1 MQRLITKLH
10 LERYLSSKL
19 ILCIDLAISVMASL
33 VALIIV
39 HLLFGGD
46 ISNRFALIWLVGATA
61 FSLLLY
67 YVLKTYRF
75 IIRHSTLREI
85 AKFVL
90 ATFGKEMLL
99 GLSVLVFARG
109 IVGGGNTAVL
119 LLLDFL
125 LTLCALVVVRVM
137 MIVAYDLIKHRL
149 KRRSNCSRVLIYG
162 TGDKSVALV
171 MRLQNSPHYE
181 VSGFLTYGP
190 RLKTTCWLNTA
201 STISRVRAT

>member
-39 HLLFGGD
+39 HLLFGGG
-46 ISNRFALIWLVGATA
+46 ISNRFALIWLGGATA

-90 ATFGKEMLL
+90 ATFGKEVLL
-99 GLSVLVFARG
+99 GLSVPVFAAASSEEG
-109 IVGGGNTAVL
+109 IRRYCCCSISCL
-119 LLLDFL
+119 RS
-125 LTLCALVVVRVM
+125 VRWSWS
-137 MIVAYDLIKHRL
+137 A
-149 KRRSNCSRVLIYG
+149 
-162 TGDKSVALV
+162 
-171 MRLQNSPHYE
+171 
-181 VSGFLTYGP
+181 
-190 RLKTTCWLNTA
+190 
-201 STISRVRAT
+201 

>member
-46 ISNRFALIWLVGATA
+46 VSNRFALVWLVGATV

-90 ATFGKEMLL
+90 ATFGKEVLL
-99 GLSVLVFARG
+99 GLSVPVFARG

-119 LLLDFL
+119 LLLDSL

-137 MIVAYDLIKHRL
+137 MIVAYDLIKHR
-149 KRRSNCSRVLIYG
+149 
-162 TGDKSVALV
+162 
-171 MRLQNSPHYE
+171 
-181 VSGFLTYGP
+181 
-190 RLKTTCWLNTA
+190 
-201 STISRVRAT
+201 

>member
-39 HLLFGGD
+39 HLLFGGG
-46 ISNRFALIWLVGATA
+46 ISNRFALVWLVGATV

-90 ATFGKEMLL
+90 ATFGKEVLL

-109 IVGGGNTAVL
+109 IVGGGEYGGIAAAR
-119 LLLDFL
+119 FPAYA
-125 LTLCALVVVRVM
+125 LCAGRG
-137 MIVAYDLIKHRL
+137 ARDDDSRL
-149 KRRSNCSRVLIYG
+149 
-162 TGDKSVALV
+162 
-171 MRLQNSPHYE
+171 
-181 VSGFLTYGP
+181 
-190 RLKTTCWLNTA
+190 
-201 STISRVRAT
+201 